1 MALVATPST
10 VWRDPN
16 VMSAT
21 ANTISS
27 ISQPININAN
37 NNNNNNVSSSEDG
50 LMHSHHHHFSHD
62 SLRLH
67 SAASLL
73 SSSSTS
79 SGASL
84 RHHSISE
91 ISKSSEIED
100 ASEISCVV
108 CGDKSSGKHYGQ
120 FTCEGRTYVLFFK
133 WADPGLFCLFSSFSH
148 YNFKNT
154 KWKKHRVRLWVVIR
168 ICVRRMVSADETMA
182 AAYLL
187 FEQHLT

>member
-27 ISQPININAN
+27 ISQPININGNSN
-37 NNNNNNVSSSEDG
+37 NNNNNNVSSSEEG
-50 LMHSHHHHFSHD
+50 LIHSHHHFGHD

-67 SAASLL
+67 STANLL
-73 SSSSTS
+73 SSSSGGS
-79 SGASL
+79 SL

-91 ISKSSEIED
+91 ISKSSDIED

-120 FTCEGRTYVLFFK
+120 FTCEGKR
-133 WADPGLFCLFSSFSH
+133 CLQ
-148 YNFKNT
+148 
-154 KWKKHRVRLWVVIR
+154 L
-168 ICVRRMVSADETMA
+168 SATNGTLQD
-182 AAYLL
+182 
-187 FEQHLT
+187 

>member
-27 ISQPININAN
+27 ISQPLNISGNSSSNN
-37 NNNNNNVSSSEDG
+37 NNNNNNVSSSED
-50 LMHSHHHHFSHD
+50 LHNHHNHHHHFTHD

-67 SAASLL
+67 SAANLL
-73 SSSSTS
+73 SSSSS
-79 SGASL
+79 SNSL

-91 ISKSSEIED
+91 ISKSSGGDVED

-120 FTCEGRTYVLFFK
+120 FTCEG
-133 WADPGLFCLFSSFSH
+133 
-148 YNFKNT
+148 NT
-154 KWKKHRVRLWVVIR
+154 I
-168 ICVRRMVSADETMA
+168 
-182 AAYLL
+182 
-187 FEQHLT
+187 

>member
-27 ISQPININAN
+27 ISQPLNISGN
-37 NNNNNNVSSSEDG
+37 NNNNNNNNNSSTSSHVTSSSSEDS
-50 LMHSHHHHFSHD
+50 LHHHHHHHHFTHE

-67 SAASLL
+67 SAANLL
-73 SSSSTS
+73 SSSSNS
-79 SGASL
+79 ASNSL

-91 ISKSSEIED
+91 ISKTSAGDLED
-100 ASEISCVV
+100 TSEISCVV

-120 FTCEGRTYVLFFK
+120 FTCEGKEDIST
-133 WADPGLFCLFSSFSH
+133 
-148 YNFKNT
+148 N
-154 KWKKHRVRLWVVIR
+154 
-168 ICVRRMVSADETMA
+168 
-182 AAYLL
+182 
-187 FEQHLT
+187 

>member
-27 ISQPININAN
+27 ISQPINISSSN
-37 NNNNNNVSSSEDG
+37 NNNNNSSSSGHVSSSEDG
-50 LMHSHHHHFSHD
+50 LLHGHHLPFGHGP
-62 SLRLH
+62 LRLH
-67 SAASLL
+67 SASTLL
-73 SSSSTS
+73 SSSS
-79 SGASL
+79 GDSL

-91 ISKSSEIED
+91 ISKSSGGGDLED

-120 FTCEGRTYVLFFK
+120 FTCEGNLI
-133 WADPGLFCLFSSFSH
+133 
-148 YNFKNT
+148 N
-154 KWKKHRVRLWVVIR
+154 
-168 ICVRRMVSADETMA
+168 
-182 AAYLL
+182 
-187 FEQHLT
+187 

>member
-27 ISQPININAN
+27 ISQPINITASAAMVSLLYPGPEPNRSVGDHFKLCFQGNGASSP
-37 NNNNNNVSSSEDG
+37 SSSDDATS
-50 LMHSHHHHFSHD
+50 LHAHHLHSAANLLSSAT

-67 SAASLL
+67 SVA
-73 SSSSTS
+73 
-79 SGASL
+79 
-84 RHHSISE
+84 E
-91 ISKSSEIED
+91 MSKSPSSEMED

-120 FTCEGRTYVLFFK
+120 FTCEGRGEKSNKTNL
-133 WADPGLFCLFSSFSH
+133 
-148 YNFKNT
+148 T
-154 KWKKHRVRLWVVIR
+154 
-168 ICVRRMVSADETMA
+168 
-182 AAYLL
+182 LL
-187 FEQHLT
+187 FILKWNKIDLF